1 MKKAIALLLALLLL
15 AALAACDKPAD
26 KAGETGKTG
35 EETGETAKTGEWEL
49 TQNGALTE
57 DAQNAFDKAMRGLTG
72 VNYTPLVL
80 LAGREGEKAG
90 YCLLCEARVVYPNA
104 QPYYAFVTVVGDEI
118 ARIVAMDIGKVAE
131 SGEVTDE
138 APSSEPR
145 MGGWTVNRE
154 DSVAAEGAV
163 LHLASQVVAGANHCV
178 LCRGEGWSL
187 AFLYEDLNGNVEL
200 TKSVSLDISSLTA
213 PADSVGSQSQ

>member
-49 TQNGALTE
+49 TQNGALTAE
-57 DAQNAFDKAMRGLTG
+57 AQSAFDKAMQGLTG

-80 LAGREGEKAG
+80 LAGRKGEKAG

-104 QPYYAFVTVVGDEI
+104 QPYYAFVMVVGDEI
-118 ARIVAMDIGKVAE
+118 ARIAAMDIGKVAE

-178 LCRGEGWSL
+178 LCRGEGRE
-187 AFLYEDLNGNVEL
+187 EDE
-200 TKSVSLDISSLTA
+200 KESEK
-213 PADSVGSQSQ
+213 

>member
-15 AALAACDKPAD
+15 FALAACEKPAD
-26 KAGETGKTG
+26 GAEETGKTG
-35 EETGETAKTGEWEL
+35 EETGETAKTAAWEL
-49 TQNGALTE
+49 TQNGELTK
-57 DAQNAFDKAMRGLTG
+57 DAQSAFDKAMQGLTG

-80 LAGREGEKAG
+80 LAVRETGKTE
-90 YCLLCEARVVYPNA
+90 YCLLCEARVVYPGA

-118 ARIVAMDIGKVAE
+118 ARIVALDIGEIAE
-131 SGEVTDE
+131 SGEVTDVP
-138 APSSEPR
+138 PSNEPR

-163 LHLASQVVAGANHCV
+163 MHLASQVVAGTNHCV
-178 LCRGEGWSL
+178 LCRGEGWHL

-213 PADSVGSQSQ
+213 PNESE

>member
-15 AALAACDKPAD
+15 ASLVAFAACEKPAD
-26 KAGETGKTG
+26 EAEETGKAG

-57 DAQNAFDKAMRGLTG
+57 DAQSAFDKAMQGLMG

-80 LAGREGEKAG
+80 LAVREAEKAG

-104 QPYYAFVTVVGDEI
+104 QPYYAFVTVIGDEI

-131 SGEVTDE
+131 SGEIADE

-154 DSVAAEGAV
+154 AGVAAEGAV
-163 LHLASQVVAGANHCV
+163 LHLASQVVAGTNYCV

-200 TKSVSLDISSLTA
+200 TKSVSLDIPSLSA
-213 PADSVGSQSQ
+213 PNESE